1 MADKITAE
9 PRDRFGKGA
18 ARKLRA
24 TGRIPAVIYGHGTDP
39 VHISLPGHELSLIV
53 RRANAVLELQ
63 LPTGTQLALVKD
75 VQKDPVRQIIE
86 HLDLLVVR
94 TGERVEVE
102 VPVVL
107 HGESLAGTIA
117 NLDSQTLLLSV
128 EATDIPQ
135 HLVVDIEGAV
145 DGTQITAA
153 QVELPGGAQLVGEG
167 DVLVVGVS
175 LAPAEEALEN
185 ETAAEAESSDDAA
198 EAEEPVAASS

>member
-24 TGRIPAVIYGHGTDP
+24 AGRIPAVIYGHGTDP

-63 LPTGTQLALVKD
+63 LASGTQLALVKD

-117 NLDSQTLLLSV
+117 TLDSQTLLLSV

-135 HLVVDIEGAV
+135 HLVVDIQDAV

-153 QVELPGGAQLVGEG
+153 DVDLPGGAQLVGDG
-167 DVLVVGVS
+167 DLLVVGVA
-175 LAPAEEALEN
+175 LARAEEALEN
-185 ETAAEAESSDDAA
+185 ETAAEGEPAEESA